1 MLKIIQVDEHT
12 DSNAIIT
19 QRFEVF
25 DGSDFRALLVFN
37 PRSRQWDIDSSFT
50 SDEMIEITDFMKH
63 IDDQS
68 RCARI
73 KTIVTTL
80 IQSPKDDIADFIS
93 ALESDIIDSVYS
105 IDHEDAGALACTVV
119 SELIKD
125 EE

>member
-68 RCARI
+68 RWKMLR
-73 KTIVTTL
+73 KL
-80 IQSPKDDIADFIS
+80 FDI
-93 ALESDIIDSVYS
+93 
-105 IDHEDAGALACTVV
+105 
-119 SELIKD
+119 
-125 EE
+125 